1 MQIDAQDPPQ
11 APIALVTGG
20 AIRVGA
26 AIVRS
31 LAKAGYRVWIHYNR
45 SQAAASALQCS
56 LGKSAVGIV
65 AADLSLKNARQGL
78 VAKIL
83 DPAGPAAG
91 HLDLLVNSAASFESG
106 PFLQRSD
113 EDLLRVLNLN
123 LVAPL
128 SLARSLAP
136 MLASRGGS
144 IINIL
149 DLAASQ
155 SWRGYTDHCI
165 AKAGLAMATQSLALE
180 LAPELRVNGIAPG
193 TVLWPEERRFSND
206 GARAKI
212 VAGIPLGRI
221 GGADD
226 VARAVLYL
234 AREPFITGHTIVI
247 DGGRKV
253 GRGSTP

>member
-1 MQIDAQDPPQ
+1 MLSDPQEPQQ

-31 LAKAGYRVWIHYNR
+31 LAGAGYRVWIHFNR
-45 SQAAASALQCS
+45 SQTAAQELATSLGTAAA
-56 LGKSAVGIV
+56 GIV
-65 AADLSLKNARQGL
+65 GADISTKNARQGL
-78 VAKIL
+78 IARVL

-91 HLDLLVNSAASFESG
+91 QLDLLVNSAASFEHGS
-106 PFLQRSD
+106 FLGRSD

-128 SLARSLAP
+128 SLARGFAP

-155 SWRGYTDHCI
+155 PWRGYADHCI
-165 AKAGLAMATQSLALE
+165 AKAGLAMATRALAGE
-180 LAPELRVNGIAPG
+180 LAPDLRVNGIAPG
-193 TVLWPEERRFSND
+193 TVLWPEEQRFTGSK
-206 GARAKI
+206 ARSRI
-212 VAGIPLGRI
+212 VNGIPLGRI
-221 GGADD
+221 GEADD

-234 AREPFITGHTIVI
+234 AREPFITGHTIII
-247 DGGRKV
+247 DGGRSV
-253 GRGSTP
+253 ARGSTL

>member
-1 MQIDAQDPPQ
+1 MQIHPQ
-11 APIALVTGG
+11 EPHKAPIALVTGG

-31 LAKAGYRVWIHYNR
+31 LAEAGYRVWIHYNR
-45 SQAAASALQCS
+45 SQAAALELQRS
-56 LGKSAVGIV
+56 LGKGAAGIV
-65 AADLSLKNARQGL
+65 AADLSLENARKGL
-78 VAKIL
+78 IAEIL

-91 HLDLLVNSAASFESG
+91 RLDLLVNSAASFESG
-106 PFLQRSD
+106 PFLERSD

-123 LVAPL
+123 LIAPL
-128 SLARSLAP
+128 SLARGLAP

-155 SWRGYTDHCI
+155 PWRGYADHCI
-165 AKAGLAMATQSLALE
+165 AKAGLAMATHSLALE
-180 LAPELRVNGIAPG
+180 LAPDLRVNGIAPG
-193 TVLWPEERRFSND
+193 TVLWPEEHRFSSD
-206 GARAKI
+206 EARAKI

-234 AREPFITGHTIVI
+234 ARESFITGHTIVV
-247 DGGRKV
+247 DGGRRV
-253 GRGSTP
+253 ARGSTL